1 MDFVIQIPKATDS
14 ELAKIHFDKDL
25 HQIKIQSSEQIFLI
39 HRNIRERNKFNSMVF
54 LDKFYL
60 AIILPKYQNL

>member
-1 MDFVIQIPKATDS
+1 MDSVIQIPKAIDS

-39 HRNIRERNKFNSMVF
+39 HRDLRERNKFNYGFS
-54 LDKFYL
+54 
-60 AIILPKYQNL
+60 